1 MLRWLAALTEALR
14 SGKGGKAK
22 GRDAD
27 ASLDPQAEAGLWAAA
42 RAVVAR

>member
-1 MLRWLAALTEALR
+1 MLTEALR

-22 GRDAD
+22 GPCTEA
-27 ASLDPQAEAGLWAAA
+27 ALDPQVEVGLWAAA